1 MSFGFSRQDYWS
13 GLPFPSPGDLPDPGT
28 EPMSLTL
35 ADGFFTT
42 EPPGKSFQNRDRE
55 YFTLVHSGLSEWM
68 HRLYDGGIYL
78 IIISPMGVM
87 LIYIM
92 LQTESFPVFLKG
104 SLMTLMDAKFS
115 HKLH

>member
-1 MSFGFSRQDYWS
+1 MVSSPPGSFVLRILQARFLEWVAIS
-13 GLPFPSPGDLPDPGT
+13 SPGDLPDPGT

-42 EPPGKSFQNRDRE
+42 EPPGKSFQNRGRE

-68 HRLYDGGIYL
+68 HHLYDGEIYL
-78 IIISPMGVM
+78 IIISPMGVT

-104 SLMTLMDAKFS
+104 RV
-115 HKLH
+115 